1 MRKEKN
7 MRRRKN
13 RSRRPQ
19 GFTLI
24 EVLLVLAILVI
35 LASLVTVSYVNIG
48 RTSRVRQAEIQL
60 GVFKEALGL
69 YQVDIGSFPYTNQG
83 LEALRTAP
91 GDLRN
96 PAKWNGPY
104 LSQEVPLDP
113 WEMPYQ
119 YEGQADYFKVWSSGL
134 NGENENGAGD
144 DILVYSQ

>member
-1 MRKEKN
+1 

-13 RSRRPQ
+13 GSRRPQ

-48 RTSRVRQAEIQL
+48 RNSRRSQARIQL
-60 GVFKEALGL
+60 GVFKQALGL
-69 YQVDIGSFPYTNQG
+69 YQLDIGTFPATNQG

-104 LSQEVPLDP
+104 LSSEIPLDP

-119 YEGQADYFKVWSSGL
+119 YEAPSNDSFKIWSFGP

-144 DILVYSQ
+144 DVYDFSQ